1 MTPIDH
7 FDAVWLRCHGLSAIH
22 AYLAKNMTG
31 ALPVDEVLR
40 AAWVV
45 RVSAL
50 DLYVHELVAQRMLKS
65 FEGTLPRTPQFQA
78 FQLPL
83 ETVERIQ
90 AAPTPSAAS
99 SAFDLEVRRQLSLA
113 TYQDPE
119 KIADGVRLCSGVELW
134 NAVASHQGATPA
146 QKVTAAK
153 QIKQQ
158 LRAIV
163 DRRNKI
169 AHEGDL
175 QPTLPVTP
183 WPISQAD
190 LAQVSAF
197 IEGVVRSIDA
207 SV

>member
-1 MTPIDH
+1 M
-7 FDAVWLRCHGLSAIH
+7 
-22 AYLAKNMTG
+22 
-31 ALPVDEVLR
+31 PVDEVLR
-40 AAWVV
+40 AEWVA

-50 DLYVHELVAQRMLKS
+50 DLYVHELVAQRMLMS
-65 FEGTLPRTPQFQA
+65 FEGVLPRTPQFQA

-83 ETVERIQ
+83 ETIDRIR
-90 AAPTPSAAS
+90 AAPSPSSAS
-99 SAFDLEVRRQLSLA
+99 AAFDLEVRQQLSLI

-134 NAVASHQGATPA
+134 NAVATHQGAAPA
-146 QKVTAAK
+146 GKVAAAK
-153 QIKQQ
+153 KIRQQ
-158 LRAIV
+158 LRIIV

-190 LAQVSAF
+190 LAQVSTF

-207 SV
+207 CV